1 MHRKHIFKYL
11 IFQENINK
19 VKIVK
24 NYKMDVR
31 TTEMHRKHFFLL
43 ICFGFFEKYFGIDFL
58 RG

>member
-1 MHRKHIFKYL
+1 MHQKHIFKNL

-31 TTEMHRKHFFLL
+31 TTEMHRKHFFCLFVLGFLKNILEL
-43 ICFGFFEKYFGIDFL
+43 IF
-58 RG
+58 

>member
-1 MHRKHIFKYL
+1 MHQKHIFKYL

-31 TTEMHRKHFFLL
+31 TTEMHRKHLFFAYL
-43 ICFGFFEKYFGIDFL
+43 FWVF
-58 RG
+58 